1 MQQEGRPQM
10 GWYSTSQTC
19 SAMKG
24 WGPLDVSIWGLPA
37 GAGMV
42 WDSCAGPLAEP
53 PVEQRALKHT
63 PESREMLRL
72 FLF

>member
-42 WDSCAGPLAEP
+42 
-53 PVEQRALKHT
+53 
-63 PESREMLRL
+63 
-72 FLF
+72 